1 MPTFI
6 GSDAA
11 LRAWLPRLEAAVQVA
26 VDCEFHTERTYRP
39 RLMLLQLAA
48 DGGEPLLVDPIS
60 VSLQPLASALSQPT
74 LLTHSGG
81 TDLQI
86 LHDACGLRP
95 RRVFDTQVAAGC
107 CGLGYPTRLADVA
120 RQVTGEDMAKGE
132 TLSDWSARPLS
143 AEQVRYAA
151 DDVRV
156 LGPLAAA
163 LAARVASLGNDEA
176 CEGGCAE
183 LVRGALARPDALD
196 AWRSVQGAQVLDAAE
211 RSALRAIAAWR
222 DREAA
227 ARDVPR
233 HSLVG
238 DALLLDI
245 ARRRPTSLDGLRAN
259 RRMPGAVWKS
269 HGPALLAAL
278 AVASA
283 EAPPAVHPR
292 GRAWSD
298 VVRAAGRVV
307 EAQRGVAV
315 DLLLDDE
322 TLARLAGGERAEGWR
337 AGLLDDAF
345 YAFLSGAGALRLP
358 PGLTT
363 PLRTADI
370 RPP

>member
-1 MPTFI
+1 
-6 GSDAA
+6 
-11 LRAWLPRLEAAVQVA
+11 
-26 VDCEFHTERTYRP
+26 
-39 RLMLLQLAA
+39 
-48 DGGEPLLVDPIS
+48 
-60 VSLQPLASALSQPT
+60 
-74 LLTHSGG
+74 
-81 TDLQI
+81 
-86 LHDACGLRP
+86 
-95 RRVFDTQVAAGC
+95 
-107 CGLGYPTRLADVA
+107 
-120 RQVTGEDMAKGE
+120 
-132 TLSDWSARPLS
+132 
-143 AEQVRYAA
+143 
-151 DDVRV
+151 
-156 LGPLAAA
+156 
-163 LAARVASLGNDEA
+163 
-176 CEGGCAE
+176 
-183 LVRGALARPDALD
+183 
-196 AWRSVQGAQVLDAAE
+196 
-211 RSALRAIAAWR
+211 
-222 DREAA
+222 
-227 ARDVPR
+227 
-233 HSLVG
+233 
-238 DALLLDI
+238 
-245 ARRRPTSLDGLRAN
+245 
-259 RRMPGAVWKS
+259 MPGAVWKS